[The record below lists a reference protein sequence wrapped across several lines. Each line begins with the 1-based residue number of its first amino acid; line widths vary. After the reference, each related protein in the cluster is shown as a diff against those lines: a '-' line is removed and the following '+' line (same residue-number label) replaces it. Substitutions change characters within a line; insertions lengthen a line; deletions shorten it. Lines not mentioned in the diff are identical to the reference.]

1 MFFYDFIS
9 LSNRILAGEH
19 LDIEIIDI
27 YIFVLIKI

>member
-27 YIFVLIKI
+27 YIFINTKI